1 MARDLIRFSNDRK
14 GFRRLLLV
22 EGLVAVWA
30 LAATVYAVSRG
41 RTGTMI
47 YGGITMFAA
56 FYILGRS
63 LRSYRTLVRREREES
78 EKGETKQ

>member
-1 MARDLIRFSNDRK
+1 MARDLIRFSNDKK
-14 GFRRLLLV
+14 GFLTLLV
-22 EGLVAVWA
+22 VEALVAVWA
-30 LAATVYAVSRG
+30 LSATVYAVIRG

-63 LRSYRTLVRREREES
+63 LRSYRDLRRREREENGK
-78 EKGETKQ
+78 EGADK